1 MSNDDN
7 IDFYAEN
14 DEDEEEEEI
23 NNSMGKYKDD
33 KPKNIKKDKPNAANT
48 LFDGDD
54 EEEEI
59 NDRKKKKKKVKEKDI
74 EILKEL
80 KEEDRKERKDKKDK
94 EKEKEDDLNNSRDFG
109 EDNEQNE
116 PDFYA
121 EEDDGD
127 NEDADYQE
135 HENQNEVKRKQKNIK
150 KEVFDINYIYEI
162 NNKFHYNKDSPLFYI
177 LEKGKEFNYHPTP
190 LSSKQLVKLIREE
203 NIPYDYLRIKLVDLF
218 QFKSKLPFVYVELK
232 EILKPNWSLDVD
244 YSTIFKDLSKLKLN
258 DNKINNNV
266 KDEKD
271 NSINVSSIKNEN
283 ESFSFSLF
291 KNTENDINKKEE
303 KNSKKEDK
311 KEDKKEIKKEGNN
324 KINRN
329 KKKGKKKGQDI
340 VIKTGFVYDD

>member
-14 DEDEEEEEI
+14 DEEEEEEEI
-23 NNSMGKYKDD
+23 NNSMG

-54 EEEEI
+54 EEKEI
-59 NDRKKKKKKVKEKDI
+59 DDRKKKKKKVKEKDI

-80 KEEDRKERKDKKDK
+80 KEEDIKDKKDK
-94 EKEKEDDLNNSRDFG
+94 KDKKNEKEDDLNNSRDFG

-150 KEVFDINYIYEI
+150 KEVFDINYIYDI

-190 LSSKQLVKLIREE
+190 LSSKQLVKLIQEE

-218 QFKSKLPFVYVELK
+218 QFKSKFPFIYVELK
-232 EILKPNWSLDVD
+232 EILKPNWSLDVKF
-244 YSTIFKDLSKLKLN
+244 SKIFEDLYKLKLN

-266 KDEKD
+266 KEEKD
-271 NSINVSSIKNEN
+271 NSINVSIIKNEN

-303 KNSKKEDK
+303 KNSKKEGKKEVKKEDK
-311 KEDKKEIKKEGNN
+311 KEDKKEI
-324 KINRN
+324 
-329 KKKGKKKGQDI
+329 
-340 VIKTGFVYDD
+340 